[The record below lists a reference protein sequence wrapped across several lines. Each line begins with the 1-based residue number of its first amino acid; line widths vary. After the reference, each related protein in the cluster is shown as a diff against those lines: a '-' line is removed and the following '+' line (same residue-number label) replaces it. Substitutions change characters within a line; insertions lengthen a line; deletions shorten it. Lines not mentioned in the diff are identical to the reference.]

1 MKKFFVIIA
10 VLALTMQGFLFSKP
24 QPAEASE
31 KLFPPVSAGAMAAV
45 TFDGSIEFLMRS
57 LKNTNDW
64 NDATTGA
71 GDYQNTYER
80 IRIGVNA
87 KNEGV
92 KGRIQIETDWDQ
104 WGDGA
109 TGLSTGITT
118 TAVPTPGLETRPTNN
133 FYVREGWIDFGLGFG
148 TAHVKVGRQFLQ
160 LGNGWFLR
168 SAKYGS
174 DAWLV
179 GLPGKNTVAFVNIKA
194 SENNSTLA
202 DDTDAYAL
210 LDVFKIDDKNTVG
223 AYIARAYDR
232 RGTWTNN
239 ALTGGGAIKTT
250 LDNIGLHYSGQV
262 GPVKLQA
269 EIDVQMGEI
278 ESAGSKTDLE
288 GNQFVLQATVPM
300 NALTINATL
309 ASGSGNKSTTA
320 NKFEGYVTFL
330 DRDPHYTLVYEY
342 LMATAAGTATNNKNS
357 GFANTQAISIG
368 AMYKINNM
376 FTVGAD
382 VWMLSANEKVALNGG
397 TASDDLGTEID
408 VKVNAKI
415 ADQLTWNTTIGL
427 FQTGDAYKSAAGK
440 ADDVQAIQSVLSYKF

>member
-1 MKKFFVIIA
+1 MKKFFVMIA
-10 VLALTMQGFLFSKP
+10 VLALTM
-24 QPAEASE
+24 
-31 KLFPPVSAGAMAAV
+31 VSSVAMADV
-45 TFDGSIEFLMRS
+45 TMDGSIEFLMRS
-57 LKNTNDW
+57 LKNTSDW
-64 NDATTGA
+64 NDATTGS

-92 KGRIQIETDWDQ
+92 KGRIQMETDWDQ

-109 TGLSTGITT
+109 NGLSTGFTT
-118 TAVPTPGLETRPTNN
+118 TATANPGFETRPDGRFT
-133 FYVREGWIDFGLGFG
+133 VREGWIDFNLGLG

-232 RGTWTNN
+232 RGTWTSN
-239 ALTGGGAIKTT
+239 ALIPSSGVTGTVIKTT

-278 ESAGSKTDLE
+278 ENAAGSKIDLE
-288 GNQFVLQATVPM
+288 GTQVVLQATVPM
-300 NALTINATL
+300 DALTINATL
-309 ASGSGNKSTTA
+309 ATGSGDKDSTG
-320 NKFEGYVTFL
+320 NKFEGFLTFM
-330 DRDPHYTLVYEY
+330 DKDPHYTLVYEY

-382 VWMLSANEKVALNGG
+382 VWMLSANEKVNMNCS
-397 TASDDLGTEID
+397 TAAGVTTCGEDSDDLGTEID

-427 FQTGDAYKSAAGK
+427 FQTGAAYKSAAGK

>member
-1 MKKFFVIIA
+1 MKKFLVIIA

-31 KLFPPVSAGAMAAV
+31 KLFPPVSAGGRAEV
-45 TFDGSIEFLMRS
+45 TMDGSIEILMRS
-57 LKNTNDW
+57 FKNTNDW
-64 NDATTGA
+64 NDAKTSS

-92 KGRIQIETDWDQ
+92 KGRIQMETDWDE
-104 WGDGA
+104 WGNGA
-109 TGLSTGITT
+109 TGLTTGITT
-118 TAVPTPGLETRPTNN
+118 TATPNPGFETRPTNN
-133 FYVREGWIDFGLGFG
+133 FYVREGWLDFNLGLG

-168 SAKYGS
+168 SNKYGS

-194 SENNSTLA
+194 SEGNSTLA

-210 LDVFKIDDKNTVG
+210 LDVFQIDDKNTVG

-262 GPVKLQA
+262 GPVKLAA
-269 EIDVQMGEI
+269 EVDVQMGEI
-278 ESAGSKTDLE
+278 EFAGSKVDLE
-288 GNQFVLQATVPM
+288 GNQFVLQASVPM
-300 NALTINATL
+300 AALTINATL
-309 ASGSGNKSTTA
+309 ASGSGDDGTTGS
-320 NKFEGYVTFL
+320 KYEGFLPFL
-330 DRDPHYTLVYEY
+330 DKDPHYTLVYEY
-342 LMATAAGTATNNKNS
+342 QMATAAGIATNNKNS
-357 GFANTQAISIG
+357 GFANTQAISLG
-368 AMYKINNM
+368 AMYKISKM

-382 VWMLSANEKVALNGG
+382 VWMLSANEKVNRNGG
-397 TASDDLGTEID
+397 AASDDLGTEID
-408 VKVNAKI
+408 VKVNATI
-415 ADQLTWNTTIGL
+415 ADNLTWNTTIGM
-427 FQTGDAYKSAAGK
+427 FKTGDAYKSAAGK
-440 ADDVQAIQSVLSYKF
+440 ADDVTAIQSSLSYKF